1 MIPDLGTLFS
11 QAYWLGHASSIKNAL
26 LLVSFTLVALW
37 ETFQP
42 RKHLTTPTG
51 RRWASNSAITL
62 LFATPTTLLVRI
74 SNILLAVA
82 VAHSR
87 YGLLNREAVPLW
99 IRCVLAILAL
109 DLFRYGA
116 HRLYH
121 SIPALW
127 RVHQVHHAD
136 PDFDWS
142 TSFLF
147 HPGEF
152 LLSQLAYLGAIAILA
167 PPVIAVLGLEV
178 IMVAQNLFVHANVR
192 LSPWLDGALRQ
203 VVVTPDMHRVH
214 HSDEFAE
221 QNANFGDVFSL
232 WDRIFGTYVAQPAA
246 GHEAMGIG
254 LRELALDRGLN
265 LWQMLAL
272 PFRRRASIVA
282 NAAEAGGD
290 EADLVR
296 AGAPAATKTLDP

>member
-1 MIPDLGTLFS
+1 VIPDLGALFS
-11 QAYWLGHASSIKNAL
+11 QAYWFEHASSIKNGL
-26 LLVSFTLVALW
+26 LLGSFALVALW

-42 RKHLTTPTG
+42 RKRLTTPTG
-51 RRWASNSAITL
+51 GRWANNSAITL
-62 LFATPTTLLVRI
+62 FFATPTTLVARLSSIFVA
-74 SNILLAVA
+74 LA

-87 YGLLNREAVPLW
+87 YGLLNRQAVPLW
-99 IRCVLAILAL
+99 IRCILAVLAL
-109 DLFRYGA
+109 DLFRYGF
-116 HRLYH
+116 HYLFH
-121 SIPALW
+121 STPALW

-142 TSFLF
+142 TGFLF
-147 HPGEF
+147 HPVEF
-152 LLSQLAYLGAIAILA
+152 ALAAAAYLGVIALLA
-167 PPVIAVLGLEV
+167 PPAIAVLGLEV

-192 LSPWLDGALRQ
+192 LSPWFDGALRQ

-246 GHEAMGIG
+246 GHEEMGIG

-272 PFRRRASIVA
+272 PFRRQPGVDASA
-282 NAAEAGGD
+282 TKAGGD
-290 EADLVR
+290 EADLLS
-296 AGAPAATKTLDP
+296 ADTPAATKL

>member
-11 QAYWLGHASSIKNAL
+11 QAYWFDHASSIKNGL

-62 LFATPTTLLVRI
+62 LFATPTTLVARLSSILVA
-74 SNILLAVA
+74 LA

-99 IRCVLAILAL
+99 IRCVLAILVL
-109 DLFRYGA
+109 DLFRYGF
-116 HRLYH
+116 HYLVH
-121 SIPALW
+121 STPALW

-142 TSFLF
+142 TGFLF
-147 HPGEF
+147 HPVEF
-152 LLSQLAYLGAIAILA
+152 VLAAAAYLGVIALIA
-167 PPVIAVLGLEV
+167 PPAIAVLGLEV
-178 IMVAQNLFVHANVR
+178 IMVAQNLFVHSNVR
-192 LSPWLDGALRQ
+192 VPLWLDGALRQ
-203 VVVTPDMHRVH
+203 IVVTPDMHRVH
-214 HSDEFAE
+214 HSNEFAE

-232 WDRIFGTYVAQPAA
+232 WDRIFGTYVDQPAA

-272 PFRRRASIVA
+272 PFRRRPGLDPS
-282 NAAEAGGD
+282 AAKTGGD
-290 EADLVR
+290 GTGLVS
-296 AGAPAATKTLDP
+296 ANAPAAAKH

>member
-1 MIPDLGTLFS
+1 MIPNLGTLFS
-11 QAYWLGHASSIKNAL
+11 QGYWLEHASGIKNGL

-42 RKHLTTPTG
+42 RRNLTTPAG

-62 LFATPTTLLVRI
+62 LFATPTTLVARI
-74 SNILLAVA
+74 SNILLAMA

-152 LLSQLAYLGAIAILA
+152 LLSQLAYFGAIALLA
-167 PPVIAVLGLEV
+167 PPAIAVLGLEV

-192 LSPWLDGALRQ
+192 ISSWLDGALRQ
-203 VVVTPDMHRVH
+203 MVVTPDMHRVH

-272 PFRRRASIVA
+272 PFRRQPGVDA
-282 NAAEAGGD
+282 NASKAGGD
-290 EADLVR
+290 GTGLVR
-296 AGAPAATKTLDP
+296 AGTPAATKP

>member
-1 MIPDLGTLFS
+1 VIPDLGTLFS
-11 QAYWLGHASSIKNAL
+11 QTYWLEHASSIKNGL
-26 LLVSFTLVALW
+26 LLVSFTLFALW

-42 RKHLTTPTG
+42 RRNLTTPTG

-62 LFATPTTLLVRI
+62 LFATPTTLVTRV
-74 SNILLAVA
+74 SNVLLAMA

-99 IRCVLAILAL
+99 IRFVLAILAL

-127 RVHQVHHAD
+127 RVHRVHHAD

-152 LLSQLAYLGAIAILA
+152 LLSQLAYFAAIAILA
-167 PPVIAVLGLEV
+167 PPAIAVLGLEV

-232 WDRIFGTYVAQPAA
+232 WDRFFGTYVAQPAA
-246 GHEAMGIG
+246 GHEGMGIG
-254 LRELALDRGLN
+254 LRELALERGLN

-272 PFRRRASIVA
+272 PFRRQPSVEVS
-282 NAAEAGGD
+282 AAKTGGD
-290 EADLVR
+290 GSDL
-296 AGAPAATKTLDP
+296 AGAGARAATKP

>member
-1 MIPDLGTLFS
+1 VIPDLGTLFS
-11 QAYWLGHASSIKNAL
+11 QAYWLEHASSIKNGL
-26 LLVSFTLVALW
+26 LLASFTLFALW

-42 RKHLTTPTG
+42 RRNLTTPAG

-62 LFATPTTLLVRI
+62 LFATPTTLVTRV
-74 SNILLAVA
+74 SNVLLAMA

-99 IRCVLAILAL
+99 IRFVLAILAL

-152 LLSQLAYLGAIAILA
+152 LLSQLAYFGAIAILA
-167 PPVIAVLGLEV
+167 PPAIAVLGLEV

-232 WDRIFGTYVAQPAA
+232 WDRFFGTYVAQPAA
-246 GHEAMGIG
+246 GHEGMGIG
-254 LRELALDRGLN
+254 LRELALERGLN

-272 PFRRRASIVA
+272 PFRRQPSVEVGATK
-282 NAAEAGGD
+282 AGGD
-290 EADLVR
+290 GPDLVR
-296 AGAPAATKTLDP
+296 AGARAATKP